1 MYTHMNYV
9 CIYIYIYTLDSS
21 AALRA
26 ASNLSK
32 TNDGWKCCQGNACV
46 GGFLNSRTL
55 HSEKAT
61 ERNQYST
68 IEGSVGQ
75 NGADFVL
82 GGMNGE
88 R

>member
-1 MYTHMNYV
+1 MCICKN
-9 CIYIYIYTLDSS
+9 IYIYIHIYILDSS

-32 TNDGWKCCQGNACV
+32 TTDGWRCCQENACV
-46 GGFLNSRTL
+46 GGFLNSRML

-61 ERNQYST
+61 EPNQYST